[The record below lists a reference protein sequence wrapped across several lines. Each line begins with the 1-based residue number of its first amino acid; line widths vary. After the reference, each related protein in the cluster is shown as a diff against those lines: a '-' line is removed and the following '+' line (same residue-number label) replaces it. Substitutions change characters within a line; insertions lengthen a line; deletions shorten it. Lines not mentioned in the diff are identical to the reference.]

1 MAHNDHFEELAALQA
16 LGIPLGGEAVEFARH
31 LDGCSECKALI
42 ADLEAASTAFA
53 AQTSPVAPR
62 PAVRQAI
69 LRAVSGQSGTKEPG
83 TKVPPAAKRGYGAW
97 AFAIAA
103 TLALIFFVN
112 DDARLRRDR
121 EELRSR
127 TADLSSRLES
137 AEKSLAR
144 RDLQARVLES
154 EDVRMMFLGGKDP
167 QPAARAKVFWSQKA
181 GRGILVA
188 GNLAPLPAGKQYEL
202 WVFAG
207 AGGNVRR
214 GLLRPGDDGV
224 VGPRGDRGGGELRR
238 DRRAA
243 RRDAGADGPDRAGGG
258 AVVRQDG
265 PTPSLS
271 S

>member
-1 MAHNDHFEELAALQA
+1 MAHNEHFEELAALQA
-16 LGIPLGGEAVEFARH
+16 LGIPLGGEAAEFARH
-31 LDGCSECKALI
+31 LEGCSECQALV
-42 ADLEAASTAFA
+42 ADLEAASSAFA
-53 AQTSPVAPR
+53 AQTAPVAPR
-62 PAVRQAI
+62 PAVRRAI
-69 LRAVSGQSGTKEPG
+69 LSAVSGQSGTKEPE
-83 TKVPPAAKRGYGAW
+83 TKVPATAKRRYGAW

-202 WVFAG
+202 WVFAKG
-207 AGGNVRR
+207 KPVPAGMFDADSSGRAMMESSDLAAIAAAENFAVT
-214 GLLRPGDDGV
+214 V
-224 VGPRGDRGGGELRR
+224 EPRGGMPAPTGPIVMV
-238 DRRAA
+238 
-243 RRDAGADGPDRAGGG
+243 GAP
-258 AVVRQDG
+258 
-265 PTPSLS
+265 
-271 S
+271 

>member
-1 MAHNDHFEELAALQA
+1 MAHNEHFEELAALQA
-16 LGIPLGGEAVEFARH
+16 LGIPLGGEAAEFARH
-31 LDGCSECKALI
+31 LESCSECQALI

-53 AQTSPVAPR
+53 ARTVPVRPR
-62 PAVRQAI
+62 AAVRQAI
-69 LRAVSGQSGTKEPG
+69 LRAVTADSAAKEPA
-83 TKVPPAAKRGYGAW
+83 TKKRGYGAW

-137 AEKSLAR
+137 AQKSLAR

-202 WVFAG
+202 WVFSKGKPVPAG
-207 AGGNVRR
+207 MFDADASGRAMMESSDLASIAAAENFAVT
-214 GLLRPGDDGV
+214 V
-224 VGPRGDRGGGELRR
+224 EPRGGMPAPTGPIVLV
-238 DRRAA
+238 
-243 RRDAGADGPDRAGGG
+243 GAP
-258 AVVRQDG
+258 
-265 PTPSLS
+265 
-271 S
+271 

>member
-1 MAHNDHFEELAALQA
+1 MAHNEHFEELAALQA
-16 LGIPLGGEAVEFARH
+16 LGIPLGGEAAEFARH
-31 LDGCSECKALI
+31 LEGCSECQALI
-42 ADLEAASTAFA
+42 GDLEAASTAFA
-53 AQTSPVAPR
+53 AQTAPIRPR

-69 LRAVSGQSGTKEPG
+69 VRAVTAPSETKERAAKEPA
-83 TKVPPAAKRGYGAW
+83 TKKRGYGAW
-97 AFAIAA
+97 ALAIAA

-137 AEKSLAR
+137 AQQSLAR

-167 QPAARAKVFWSQKA
+167 QPAARAKMFWSQKA

-202 WVFAG
+202 WVFAKG
-207 AGGNVRR
+207 KPVPAGMFDADASGRAMMESSDLASIAAAENFAVT
-214 GLLRPGDDGV
+214 V
-224 VGPRGDRGGGELRR
+224 EPRGGMPAPTGPIVLV
-238 DRRAA
+238 
-243 RRDAGADGPDRAGGG
+243 GAP
-258 AVVRQDG
+258 
-265 PTPSLS
+265 
-271 S
+271 

>member
-1 MAHNDHFEELAALQA
+1 MAHNEHFEELAALQA
-16 LGIPLGGEAVEFARH
+16 LGIPLGGEAAEFARH
-31 LDGCSECKALI
+31 LEGCSECQALV

-53 AQTSPVAPR
+53 AQAAPVRPR
-62 PAVRQAI
+62 PVVRQAI
-69 LRAVSGQSGTKEPG
+69 LRAVSGQSGTKKPE
-83 TKVPPAAKRGYGAW
+83 TKAPAATARRGYGAW

-137 AEKSLAR
+137 AQKSLAR

-202 WVFAG
+202 WVFAKG
-207 AGGNVRR
+207 KPVPAGMFDADPSGRAMMESSDLAAIAAAENFAVT
-214 GLLRPGDDGV
+214 V
-224 VGPRGDRGGGELRR
+224 EPRGGMPAPTGPIVLV
-238 DRRAA
+238 
-243 RRDAGADGPDRAGGG
+243 GAP
-258 AVVRQDG
+258 
-265 PTPSLS
+265 
-271 S
+271 

>member
-1 MAHNDHFEELAALQA
+1 MAHNEHFEELAALQA
-16 LGIPLGGEAVEFARH
+16 LGIPLGGEAAEFARH
-31 LDGCSECKALI
+31 LEGCSECQALV

-53 AQTSPVAPR
+53 AQAAPVRPR
-62 PAVRQAI
+62 PVVRQAI
-69 LRAVSGQSGTKEPG
+69 LRAVSGGAATAEPATKESAI
-83 TKVPPAAKRGYGAW
+83 KARKRGYGAW

-137 AEKSLAR
+137 AQKSLAR

-167 QPAARAKVFWSQKA
+167 QPAARAKMFWSQKA

-202 WVFAG
+202 WVFAKG
-207 AGGNVRR
+207 KPVPAGMFDADASGRAMMESSDLAAIAAAENFAVT
-214 GLLRPGDDGV
+214 V
-224 VGPRGDRGGGELRR
+224 EPRGGMPAPTGPIVLV
-238 DRRAA
+238 
-243 RRDAGADGPDRAGGG
+243 GAP
-258 AVVRQDG
+258 
-265 PTPSLS
+265 
-271 S
+271 

>member
-83 TKVPPAAKRGYGAW
+83 TKVPSAAKRGYGAW

-137 AEKSLAR
+137 AQKNLAR

-202 WVFAG
+202 WVFAKG
-207 AGGNVRR
+207 KPVPAGMFDADSSGRAMMESSDLAAIAAAENFAVT
-214 GLLRPGDDGV
+214 V
-224 VGPRGDRGGGELRR
+224 EPRGGMPAPTGPIVLV
-238 DRRAA
+238 
-243 RRDAGADGPDRAGGG
+243 GAP
-258 AVVRQDG
+258 
-265 PTPSLS
+265 
-271 S
+271 